1 MRPYGGG
8 TLMHKVKV
16 KYVKKRKKFFSS
28 ADILN
33 ILLDSLILASSRKS
47 QEGQEKRKVSW
58 WRWWGS

>member
-1 MRPYGGG
+1 MRLYGGG
-8 TLMHKVKV
+8 TLMHKVEV
-16 KYVKKRKKFFSS
+16 KDVKKKNFFSA